1 MTDNQ
6 RLPNYFAL
14 VAIVP
19 AILSIIAYEFI
30 EYCGVFVLPET
41 WRRNFLYGLGMLIPM
56 ALMTELFTSFFS
68 CILSKRINKIA
79 EAMQKVAQGDFS
91 IEVESEKLKPFRDI
105 AINFNK
111 MTKELRSVETLRK
124 DFIND
129 FSHEFKT
136 PISSINGFAK
146 LLLETDV
153 SEEDRRAY
161 LEIIA
166 EESERLATLA
176 GNTMMLSKL
185 ENQTILPEAEDYRLD
200 KQIRQNIILLSN
212 AWEEKKIQMDVD
224 LEEITYHGNADLM
237 SHVWMNLLNNAIKFT
252 IEALLRRAKI
262 YAEKKIEIG
271 SVTLSEASY
280 TVQRKKE
287 GGQIEQVQLPKKEF
301 ELLYKLLSYPNQI
314 FTKEQLLEEI
324 WGYDTDSDDTT
335 IKTHISRIRNRFA
348 QWQEFSVVTIRGLGY
363 KAEYN
368 SSFPSDSMVEYSH
381 YGKNEG

>member
-1 MTDNQ
+1 MKKYPKPDNQ

-30 EYCGVFVLPET
+30 EYFRVVVWDDGT
-41 WRRNFLYGLGMLIPM
+41 WQRTFLYGLGMLIPM
-56 ALMTELFTSFFS
+56 ALMTELVTFFFS
-68 CILSKRINKIA
+68 CILSKRLNKIA

-91 IEVESEKLKPFRDI
+91 IELKTEKLKPFRDI
-105 AINFNK
+105 AIDFNK
-111 MTKELRSVETLRK
+111 MTNELRGVETLRK

-185 ENQTILPEAEDYRLD
+185 ENQTILSEMEDYRLD

-252 IEALLRRAKI
+252 PKHGII
-262 YAEKKIEIG
+262 
-271 SVTLSEASY
+271 
-280 TVQRKKE
+280 TVSMAKKE
-287 GGQIEQVQLPKKEF
+287 DEIKICFADTGIGMSEEDRKR
-301 ELLYKLLSYPNQI
+301 I
-314 FTKEQLLEEI
+314 FQKYYQADASHATK
-324 WGYDTDSDDTT
+324 GM
-335 IKTHISRIRNRFA
+335 
-348 QWQEFSVVTIRGLGY
+348 GLGLSIVY
-363 KAEYN
+363 RIIEMCEGTITVDSTPGEGSSFTITLPAYN
-368 SSFPSDSMVEYSH
+368 SIL
-381 YGKNEG
+381 

>member
-1 MTDNQ
+1 MKKHQKPDNQ

-19 AILSIIAYEFI
+19 AILSIIAYDFI
-30 EYCGVFVLPET
+30 EYFRMVVWDHGT
-41 WRRNFLYGLGMLIPM
+41 WHRTFLYGLGMLTPM
-56 ALMTELFTSFFS
+56 ALMVELFTFFLS
-68 CILSKRINKIA
+68 SILSKRINKIA

-91 IEVESEKLKPFRDI
+91 IEVKPEKLKPFRDI
-105 AINFNK
+105 AIDFNK
-111 MTKELRSVETLRK
+111 MTNELRSVETLRK

-166 EESERLATLA
+166 EESERLAALA
-176 GNTMMLSKL
+176 GNTMLLSKL
-185 ENQTILPEAEDYRLD
+185 ENQTILSEAEDYRLD

-237 SHVWMNLLNNAIKFT
+237 SHVWMNLLSNAIKFT
-252 IEALLRRAKI
+252 PKHGII
-262 YAEKKIEIG
+262 TVSMEKKEDEIKICFADTG
-271 SVTLSEASY
+271 IGMSEEDRKRIFQKYYQADASHA
-280 TVQRKKE
+280 
-287 GGQIEQVQLPKKEF
+287 
-301 ELLYKLLSYPNQI
+301 
-314 FTKEQLLEEI
+314 TK
-324 WGYDTDSDDTT
+324 GM
-335 IKTHISRIRNRFA
+335 
-348 QWQEFSVVTIRGLGY
+348 GLGLSIVY
-363 KAEYN
+363 RIIEMCEGTITVESTPGEGSSFTITLPAYN
-368 SSFPSDSMVEYSH
+368 SIL
-381 YGKNEG
+381 